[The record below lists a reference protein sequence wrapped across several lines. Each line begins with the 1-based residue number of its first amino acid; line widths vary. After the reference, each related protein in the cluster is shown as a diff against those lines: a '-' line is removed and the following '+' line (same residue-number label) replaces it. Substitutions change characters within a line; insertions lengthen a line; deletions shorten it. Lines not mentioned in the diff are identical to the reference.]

1 MSDVSPILWWVRRD
15 LRLSDNPALTAAV
28 ETGRP
33 VIPVFILDE
42 VAETHG
48 ACPKWRLGLGAEAL
62 ADRLAARGSRLIFR
76 RGGAL
81 EVLRALVAET
91 GADTV
96 HWSRAYDPDAVAR
109 DTAVKA
115 GLKADG
121 IEAHS
126 HPGHVLFEPWTV
138 ATGQGG
144 PYRVYTPF
152 WRTVKDRE
160 VPPALS
166 APARL
171 PVPKVWP
178 KSDDPADWN
187 LSAAMNRGAEVV
199 RPHLVVGEEAAQG
212 RLGAF
217 IAHRIAGYA
226 SARDQ
231 VAQNGTSLL
240 SENLTYG
247 EISPRQCWHAGLRAL
262 HEGKAGAETF
272 LKELVWRE
280 FSYHLAFHTPQ
291 ITTRNWRPEW
301 DTFPWNTDPD
311 TPEVRAWLRGRTGI
325 EFVDAAMREM
335 YVTGRMHNRARMI
348 VASYLTKH
356 LMTHWK
362 IGLDWFADCLAD
374 WDPAANAMGWQW
386 SAGSGPDATPYF
398 RVFNPVSQLQK
409 FDPRR
414 IYADRWIAEGRR
426 DPDPLA
432 RSYFEAIPR
441 SWGLSPD
448 DAYPAPIV
456 TPEDGRR
463 RALDAY
469 AQRGQEGA

>member
-1 MSDVSPILWWVRRD
+1 MSDASPILWWVRRD
-15 LRLSDNPALTAAV
+15 LRLSDNPALTAAA

-62 ADRLAARGSRLIFR
+62 AGRLDGRGSRLIFR
-76 RGGAL
+76 RGDAL

-91 GADTV
+91 GAHTV

-115 GLKADG
+115 GLKDDG
-121 IEAHS
+121 IDAQS

-152 WRTVKDRE
+152 WRAVKDRE

-166 APARL
+166 VPASL
-171 PVPKVWP
+171 PAPKVWP
-178 KSDDPADWN
+178 KSDDPTDWN
-187 LSAAMNRGAEVV
+187 LAAAMNRGAEVV
-199 RPHLVVGEEAAQG
+199 RPHLSVGEEVAQG

-217 IAHRIAGYA
+217 IAYRVADYA
-226 SARDQ
+226 SARDR
-231 VAQNGTSLL
+231 VAENGTSLL

-291 ITTRNWRPEW
+291 ITTRNWRSEW
-301 DTFPWNTDPD
+301 DAFPWNTDPD
-311 TPEVRAWLRGRTGI
+311 TPHVRAWKQGRTGI

-356 LMTHWK
+356 LMTNWK

-409 FDPRR
+409 FDPRHR
-414 IYADRWIAEGRR
+414 YADRWIAEGRKR
-426 DPDPLA
+426 PDPLA
-432 RSYFEAIPR
+432 LSYFEAIPR
-441 SWGLSPD
+441 SWEMSPG
-448 DAYPAPIV
+448 DAYPAPVV

-469 AQRGQEGA
+469 ALRGREE